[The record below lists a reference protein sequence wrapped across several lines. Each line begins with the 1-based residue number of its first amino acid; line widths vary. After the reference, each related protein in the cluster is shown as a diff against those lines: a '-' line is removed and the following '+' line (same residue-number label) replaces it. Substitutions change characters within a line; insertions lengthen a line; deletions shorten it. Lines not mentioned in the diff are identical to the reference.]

1 MLEKEK
7 RKPTRISRISPLSD
21 TIKYEPRWH
30 LSINRTEAHEI
41 LFCVLFYTMQSYH
54 VQQYRIYQI
63 LSDIQKWEIV
73 IPEIQRPFV
82 WDSTKVRN
90 LMDSLYRWYPIGYI
104 VAWKNPNVRLKDGTI
119 SQWKSVLIDWQ
130 QRITALRAAILW
142 EQIVDKDYRKKRI
155 IIAFNPLEER
165 FETMTPAIEKD
176 IKWIKDISL
185 ILSNQSINLF
195 SIIDEYCLLNPDIER
210 TMIQAR
216 IQKLLEI
223 QQTEIWYILL
233 DSDLDI
239 ETVTDIFIRIN
250 SAWVVLD
257 QADFAMSKIASSGD
271 FGVNLR
277 KCIDYFCHLAR
288 EPKFFDQIREVD
300 VEFRSTEYFQKISW
314 LKDET
319 DDLYNPDYS
328 DILRVAFTK
337 EFGRWKMSELVSL
350 LSWRNFETR
359 TNEQEIIE
367 KSFAILQKWILSFVN
382 ETNFKRF
389 IMILRSAGFIDSS
402 MISSQNVINFAYIL
416 YLKLRDL
423 GEDPHS
429 IEKYV
434 KKWFVLSIL
443 TWRYSGSP
451 ESKFDFDIK
460 RITADWIKNHLESV
474 EVSELSSGFWEF
486 GLVKELDKA
495 IISSPYLNVFWASQI
510 FFGDKGFLSKDISV
524 WNMIAHRGDIHHLFP
539 KEYLRQKYDSRWDY
553 NQIANFVYLQQE
565 INIKIGKKAPNNYFS
580 EILSQCNDGEVK
592 YWWIT
597 DMCTLSMN
605 LEQNCIPES
614 IFEMTLD
621 NYPQFLEERRKL
633 MAQKIEKYY
642 KAL

>member
-1 MLEKEK
+1 
-7 RKPTRISRISPLSD
+7 
-21 TIKYEPRWH
+21 
-30 LSINRTEAHEI
+30 
-41 LFCVLFYTMQSYH
+41 MQSYH

-63 LSDIQKWEIV
+63 LSDVQKWEIV

-130 QRITALRAAILW
+130 QRITALRAAILG

-155 IIAFNPLEER
+155 IIAFNPIEER
-165 FETMTPAIEKD
+165 FETVTPAIEKD
-176 IKWIKDISL
+176 VKWMKDISI
-185 ILSNQSINLF
+185 ILSNQSTNLF
-195 SIIDEYCLLNPDIER
+195 SLIDNYCLLNPDIDR
-210 TMIQAR
+210 SLIQTR

-223 QQTEIWYILL
+223 QQTEIGYILL
-233 DSDLDI
+233 NSELDI

-300 VEFRSTEYFQKISW
+300 EEFRNTEYFQKISW
-314 LKDET
+314 LKDEN
-319 DDLYNPDYS
+319 DDLYDPDYS

-337 EFGRWKMSELVSL
+337 EFERGKMSELVSL
-350 LSWRNFETR
+350 LSGRNFETR

-367 KSFAILQKWILSFVN
+367 KSFITLQKWVLSFVN

-389 IMILRSAGFIDSS
+389 IMIIRSAWFIDTS
-402 MISSQNVINFAYIL
+402 MIGSQNVINFAYIL
-416 YLKLRDL
+416 YLKLRDMW
-423 GEDPHS
+423 EDPHN
-429 IEKYV
+429 IETYV
-434 KKWFVLSIL
+434 KRWFVLSIL
-443 TWRYSGSP
+443 TGRYSGSP
-451 ESKFDFDIK
+451 ESRFDFDIK
-460 RITADWIKNHLESV
+460 RIASDGIKKHLESV
-474 EVSELSSGFWEF
+474 EISELSSWFWEF

-495 IISSPYLNVFWASQI
+495 IISSPFLNVFWAAQI
-510 FFGDKGFLSKDISV
+510 FFTDKWFLSKDITV
-524 WNMIAHRGDIHHLFP
+524 WNMISHRWDIHHIFP
-539 KEYLRQKYDSRWDY
+539 KEYLRQKYDSRGDY

-565 INIKIGKKAPNNYFS
+565 INIKIGKKAPNQYFQ
-580 EILSQCNDGEVK
+580 EILNQCMGGEVK

-597 DMCTLSMN
+597 DMDSLRTN
-605 LEQNCIPES
+605 LEENCIPES
-614 IFEMTLD
+614 IFDMTID
-621 NYPQFLEERRKL
+621 HYPEFLEQRRKL
-633 MAQKIEKYY
+633 IARKIEKYY
-642 KAL
+642 KSL